1 MITVKRR
8 MMALFVER
16 SFQKWVV
23 RDPDGNFWIL
33 PPVENAWDHR
43 EPFHPTEESELESV
57 PGHYRYMLDLPF

>member
-1 MITVKRR
+1 MITIKKRQV
-8 MMALFVER
+8 ALFVAR
-16 SFQKWVV
+16 SFQQWVV

-57 PGHYRYMLDLPF
+57 PGHYIYMLNLPF